1 MTAFICHSFFI
12 SSSLKIMAELKL
24 EIVTPERRVFDE
36 TVDSVTVPTATG
48 EVGILPN
55 HAPLISSLKSGILSY
70 SNKGASEKMVVS
82 GGFVE
87 VSTNKVSVLT
97 DVAEKADE
105 IDVEAAKAER
115 DAAQK
120 VLSGSFSGTE
130 EEFETENARLERAQ
144 ARLSLAAGR

>member
-1 MTAFICHSFFI
+1 MI
-12 SSSLKIMAELKL
+12 KL
-24 EIVTPERRVFDE
+24 EIVTPEKKVFDE

-70 SNKGASEKMVVS
+70 SEKGVSEKMVVS

-105 IDVEAAKAER
+105 IDTEAARAER

-120 VLSGSFSGTE
+120 VLGGTWNGTE
-130 EEFETENARLERAQ
+130 EEFEAEKERLERAE
-144 ARLSLAAGR
+144 ARLSLAAGGR

>member
-1 MTAFICHSFFI
+1 MI
-12 SSSLKIMAELKL
+12 KL
-24 EIVTPERRVFDE
+24 EIVTPEKKVFDE

-55 HAPLISSLKSGILSY
+55 HSPLISSLKPGILSFAG
-70 SNKGASEKMVVS
+70 KGASEKMVVA

-97 DVAEKADE
+97 DIAEKADE

-115 DAAQK
+115 EAAQK
-120 VLSGSFSGTE
+120 VMSGAFSGTE
-130 EEFETENARLERAQ
+130 EEFEAEKERLERAQ
-144 ARLSLAAGR
+144 ARITLATGR

>member
-1 MTAFICHSFFI
+1 MVNEMI
-12 SSSLKIMAELKL
+12 KL

-55 HAPLISSLKSGILSY
+55 HAPLISSLKSGILAY
-70 SNKGASEKMVVS
+70 SNKGTSEKLVVS

-97 DVAEKADE
+97 DVAERADE
-105 IDVEAAKAER
+105 IDVEAARAER
-115 DAAQK
+115 DEAQR
-120 VLSGSFSGTE
+120 VLGSAFSGSE
-130 EEFETENARLERAQ
+130 EEFEVEKERLERAQ
-144 ARLSLAAGR
+144 ARLALAAGGR

>member
-1 MTAFICHSFFI
+1 
-12 SSSLKIMAELKL
+12 MAELKL
-24 EIVTPERRVFDE
+24 EIVTPEKKVFDE

-70 SNKGASEKMVVS
+70 SNKGTSARLVVS

-97 DVAEKADE
+97 DVAESADE
-105 IDVEAAKAER
+105 IDVEAARAER
-115 DAAQK
+115 DEAQRVLGAA
-120 VLSGSFSGTE
+120 FSGTE
-130 EEFETENARLERAQ
+130 EEFEVEKERLERAQ
-144 ARLSLAAGR
+144 ARLALAAGGR

>member
-1 MTAFICHSFFI
+1 MI
-12 SSSLKIMAELKL
+12 KL
-24 EIVTPERRVFDE
+24 EIVTPEKKVFDE

-55 HAPLISSLKSGILSY
+55 HSPLISSLKSGILSFA
-70 SNKGASEKMVVS
+70 NKGASEKMVVS

-97 DVAEKADE
+97 DIAEKSDE

-115 DAAQK
+115 EAAQK
-120 VLSGSFSGTE
+120 VLSGAFSGTE
-130 EEFETENARLERAQ
+130 EEFEAEKERLERAQ
-144 ARLSLAAGR
+144 ARISLAAGR